1 MLEAARHPIEHF
13 DHPSAYHREMDATWW
28 LGERI
33 DWASR
38 WRDKAFPLPER
49 MRRSFLAEQTR
60 QRTRERP
67 RVRRRREAYV
77 LPNADRAAA

>member
-38 WRDKAFPLPER
+38 WRDRTFPLQER
-49 MRRSFLAEQTR
+49 MRRSFLAEPAR

-67 RVRRRREAYV
+67 RVRRRREAHL
-77 LPNADRAAA
+77 LPNADRSAS